1 MKAGSL
7 VFRTSFK
14 VLDIVE
20 FETGRKSEG
29 GGSYWRKQ
37 RSLSNFVMEEK
48 ETMKNSVKS
57 KRNRVH
63 YMAHVSL
70 LST

>member
-7 VFRTSFK
+7 VFRTSFE

-29 GGSYWRKQ
+29 GGVVLAEAKVIVELRDGGEGDDEEQ
-37 RSLSNFVMEEK
+37 RQVQ
-48 ETMKNSVKS
+48 
-57 KRNRVH
+57 
-63 YMAHVSL
+63 A
-70 LST
+70 